1 MKVSS
6 IIIEKILSDNAFSSE
21 LAKEL
26 GIQQQS
32 VLGLARRNS
41 DKLTLYRAVEFYKEK
56 GFSEKEIFE
65 NNELIKITN
74 TNEKL

>member
-1 MKVSS
+1 MKVSK
-6 IIIEKILSDNAFSSE
+6 IIIEKILNDNAFSSE

-26 GIQQQS
+26 EIQQQS

-41 DKLTLYRAVEFYKEK
+41 DKLTLYKAVIFYRKK

-65 NNELIKITN
+65 SYENQEQELQK
-74 TNEKL
+74 

>member
-1 MKVSS
+1 MKVSK
-6 IIIEKILSDNAFSSE
+6 IIIEKILNDNAFSSE

-26 GIQQQS
+26 EIQQQS

-41 DKLTLYRAVEFYKEK
+41 DKLTLYKAVVFYRKK

-65 NNELIKITN
+65 SYENQEQELQK
-74 TNEKL
+74 